1 MAQRFNKKVGLR
13 CLLAA
18 VSVTACVATSVAF
31 AQSSNHSNAKL
42 NWQPP
47 AVNGQRM
54 QQPQV
59 SSQMPAT
66 QYQLV
71 QHVEPAYAP
80 NLLPPVNMIDNNI
93 PQPVNGTRI
102 AQVPGSPGT
111 DAYLDTVTRGR
122 GRPGSVNSP
131 NLPGM
136 TSAASGMNY
145 PTLDDSAINRP
156 DTPIRTPKPNERIT
170 ECGDPREI
178 GSRMGDVSVL
188 IDFDINWNDLQPCSI
203 NIDEYRPRAWQ
214 HTCFTYNPSLLC
226 RSSAY
231 FEHVQVERYG
241 HSWGPFLQP
250 VMSAAHFYGSVLFLP
265 YKMGLTPPS
274 ECVYTIGYYR
284 PGSCAPYM
292 IDPIPFSL
300 RAGLAQAGTVVGMAY
315 AIP

>member
-18 VSVTACVATSVAF
+18 MSVTACVATSVAF
-31 AQSSNHSNAKL
+31 AQSSNYSNAKL
-42 NWQPP
+42 NWQSP
-47 AVNGQRM
+47 AVNGQRTPTT
-54 QQPQV
+54 QP
-59 SSQMPAT
+59 SS

-71 QHVEPAYAP
+71 QHVEPTYAP
-80 NLLPPVNMIDNNI
+80 NLLPPVNMIDNNTS
-93 PQPVNGTRI
+93 QPVNGTRV
-102 AQVPGSPGT
+102 AQGPGT
-111 DAYLDTVTRGR
+111 PGAPGTNAYIDTVTHGR

-131 NLPGM
+131 SLPGTM
-136 TSAASGMNY
+136 SAAPSVDY

-156 DTPIRTPKPNERIT
+156 DAPIRTPKPNERIT

-178 GSRMGDVSVL
+178 GSSMGEISVL
-188 IDFDINWNDLQPCSI
+188 IDVDVNWNDLQPCSI

-214 HTCFTYNPSLLC
+214 HTCLTYNPSLLC
-226 RSSAY
+226 TTATY

-265 YKMGLTPPS
+265 YKMGLTPPT
-274 ECVYTIGYYR
+274 ECVYTVGYYR

-300 RAGLAQAGTVVGMAY
+300 RAGLAQAGTVVGLGY